1 MNPLVYI
8 ASPLSGDVEQ
18 NLDFARQA
26 CRYAISQGVT
36 PFAPHLLYPQMLD
49 DNDPAERQL
58 GIDMG
63 NQMLELCQE
72 LWLCGDR
79 VSPGMEGER
88 KTAEGLGISVRQIS
102 TQDVLSVEYSPTG
115 GMGMEMR

>member
-1 MNPLVYI
+1 
-8 ASPLSGDVEQ
+8 
-18 NLDFARQA
+18 
-26 CRYAISQGVT
+26 
-36 PFAPHLLYPQMLD
+36 MLD

-88 KTAEGLGISVRQIS
+88 KTAIGYLGTSNQHTGCFVRGVFSHRRDGDGNEITLTMGS
-102 TQDVLSVEYSPTG
+102 LFDGNG
-115 GMGMEMR
+115 GFPLAEA